1 MTRLYA
7 CLYVPDFAVA
17 VVLPGRLRGERNLQT
32 PPVVVFTGTE
42 PNRIVYGA
50 NIPARSAGIR
60 EGMPL
65 DQAQARFAV
74 AKPAEQLEIYPR
86 DEQAEART
94 QQELLE
100 AALMIS
106 PRVEDTA
113 PGLLAVD
120 LAGLENPHAS
130 ADILHQKAE
139 QLGLPVH
146 VAVSQNRFVALCAAR
161 IHEGVTHIFPHQ
173 ARGFLKDLPLDILPL
188 EEKERAVFE
197 RWGIG
202 KVGELARLPLDSLV
216 ARFGERGACL
226 AKLARGEDDTLF
238 AAWQQPSTFEEGQEF
253 DWPLGDLD
261 QLSFPLADLLRNLCE
276 RLRNHGFAAESVR
289 VALKRSD
296 GVMFE
301 RIIALSYPLAEPQ
314 ALLKLIRLD
323 LAANPP
329 GEMVEGVTVAAQP
342 TPRRFLQHDLFL
354 AARPRPEQLAVTL
367 VRLTHLVGANNVG
380 SPAVVDTHRPRAF
393 EVASFAPPREGRGR
407 KAAARGRGKTG
418 TVRFAPLVMDTGK
431 ERSRVALGTVP
442 VFTRPSSFE
451 HKSNGQRLTP
461 EASRR
466 PAMAFRCFR
475 PAVEAEIIV
484 RGKQPIYVNG
494 GRISGPVR
502 ACAGPWRVCGEWWT
516 DDVWAYEEWD
526 VEVAEQLYRVCCELA
541 SRTWHVAGIYG

>member
-7 CLYVPDFAVA
+7 CLYVPAFAVA
-17 VVLPGRLRGERNLQT
+17 AVISGRLRGERNLQT
-32 PPVVVFTGTE
+32 PPALVFSGTE

-50 NIPARSAGIR
+50 NAGARSAGIH

-65 DQAQARFAV
+65 EQAQARFAI
-74 AKPAEQLEIYPR
+74 AKPAQQLEIYPR
-86 DEQAEART
+86 DEQAEARM
-94 QQELLE
+94 QKELLE
-100 AALMIS
+100 AALTIS
-106 PRVEDTA
+106 PRVEDSA
-113 PGLLAVD
+113 PGLLTVD

-161 IHEGVTHIFPHQ
+161 THEGVTHIFSHQ
-173 ARGFLKDLPLDILPL
+173 ARGFLKDLPLEILPL

-216 ARFGERGACL
+216 ARFGGRGACL

-238 AAWQQPSTFEEGQEF
+238 AAWQEPSTFEERQEF
-253 DWPLGDLD
+253 DWPLGNLD
-261 QLSFPLADLLRNLCE
+261 QLSFPLADLLRNLCA

-296 GVMFE
+296 GVVFE
-301 RIIALSYPLAEPQ
+301 RIVALSYPLAEPQ

-354 AARPRPEQLAVTL
+354 PARPRPEQLAVTL
-367 VRLTHLVGANNVG
+367 VRLAHLVGADRVG

-393 EVASFAPPREGRGR
+393 EVASFAPPREGR
-407 KAAARGRGKTG
+407 KAVARGRGKTG
-418 TVRFAPLVMDTGK
+418 TVRFAPLVADAGK
-431 ERSRVALGTVP
+431 GRSRAALGTVP
-442 VFTRPSSFE
+442 DFSRESGLTR
-451 HKSNGQRLTP
+451 QRLKP
-461 EASRR
+461 EISRQ

-484 RGKQPIYVNG
+484 RGKRPIYVNG
-494 GRISGPVR
+494 GQISGPVR

-541 SRTWHVAGIYG
+541 SRTWHVAGVYG

>member
-17 VVLPGRLRGERNLQT
+17 VRLRGERNLQM
-32 PPVVVFTGTE
+32 PPALIFTGTE

-50 NIPARSAGIR
+50 NTPARSADIR
-60 EGMPL
+60 EGMSL
-65 DQAQARFAV
+65 EQAQARFAV
-74 AKPAEQLEIYPR
+74 SKPAGAGSLEMYQR

-94 QQELLE
+94 QKELLE
-100 AALMIS
+100 AALTIS
-106 PRVEDTA
+106 PRVENSA

-161 IHEGVTHIFPHQ
+161 THEGVTHIFPHQ
-173 ARGFLKDLPLDILPL
+173 AQGFLTDLPLNILPL
-188 EEKERAVFE
+188 EEKERMVFE
-197 RWGIG
+197 RWGIE

-238 AAWQQPSTFEEGQEF
+238 AAWQQPSTFEERQEF

-261 QLSFPLADLLRNLCE
+261 QLSFPLSDLLGSLCA

-296 GVMFE
+296 GVVFE
-301 RIIALSYPLAEPQ
+301 RIVALSYPLAEPR
-314 ALLKLIRLD
+314 ALLKLVRLD

-329 GEMVEGVTVAAQP
+329 GEMVEGVVVAARP

-354 AARPRPEQLAVTL
+354 PARPRPEKLAVTL
-367 VRLTHLVGANNVG
+367 VRLTHLVGIDRVG

-393 EVASFAPPREGRGR
+393 EVAAFVPPREGR
-407 KAAARGRGKTG
+407 KAVARRAKSG
-418 TVRFAPLVMDTGK
+418 TVLSDALQPSLLVSPPSGAK
-431 ERSRVALGTVP
+431 RTVP
-442 VFTRPSSFE
+442 VFARPVSFE
-451 HKSNGQRLTP
+451 HRLNGQHFKP

-466 PAMAFRCFR
+466 PSMAFRCFR
-475 PAVEAEIIV
+475 PAVAAEIIM
-484 RGKQPIYVNG
+484 RGKQPFYVNG
-494 GRISGPVR
+494 GQISGPVR
-502 ACAGPWRVCGEWWT
+502 TCAGPWRVCGEWWT
-516 DDVWAYEEWD
+516 EDVWAYEEWD

-541 SRTWHVAGIYG
+541 SQTWHVVGVYG